1 MDSHPSDTASH
12 ATPEPGGPAASEE
25 AADLRWPGAMMV
37 GLVLLALAWPVSGL
51 ATGAIAYFS
60 ADREQ
65 GIALFAV
72 GAAGLLLRRMF
83 GG

>member
-1 MDSHPSDTASH
+1 MESHPSHTASH
-12 ATPEPGGPAASEE
+12 ATPEQASPAA
-25 AADLRWPGAMMV
+25 AAHAPDSRWPGAMMAV
-37 GLVLLALAWPVSGL
+37 LMLLALVWPVSGL
-51 ATGAIAYFS
+51 ATGGIAYFS

-65 GIALFAV
+65 GIALIAV